1 MDKAILDHFI
11 AFCGLPED
19 AVSEIKKMLAGSGF
33 NIAGPGDKPGVI
45 ICGAGIIESE
55 GKDFYK
61 KITGNP
67 ENEIAVLFASRPEEI
82 GSVRRLA
89 REYASDYTLLP
100 PDRDELLVRISGL
113 VERKRLLLK
122 SSLLEKVIMVQSAGR
137 DLLLQNDLDELL
149 KKIIDTG
156 LKISGSDSGSV
167 MLIDSKNQLTVKES
181 RGIGQIK
188 QGHRNRGGSKI
199 ADWVAENREPLII
212 NSGSPTNLPHG
223 IELNRSNIKSSISF
237 PLKTGNR
244 IIGVLNLNRGNP
256 DSPFDEEDI
265 QIADIIDSFSRRA
278 IDNSMLYDDIWQ
290 NCQKTVRAFANAV
303 EVKDLYTRGHSENVM
318 AYSVKIANE
327 LGLDEQLLETIKY
340 GGLLHDIGKIGIGE
354 NILNKPG
361 RLTEEEFE
369 VIKFHPALGANIIQ
383 DVPYFRDIV
392 PLVMHHHEFFDGRG
406 YPDGLSGTEIPYGAR
421 ILSVA
426 DAFEAMTSDRPYRK
440 SLDINLAKNILI
452 ENKGTQ
458 FDPDIVDVFVK
469 IIDLDLDYKYDERD

>member
-1 MDKAILDHFI
+1 
-11 AFCGLPED
+11 
-19 AVSEIKKMLAGSGF
+19 
-33 NIAGPGDKPGVI
+33 
-45 ICGAGIIESE
+45 
-55 GKDFYK
+55 
-61 KITGNP
+61 
-67 ENEIAVLFASRPEEI
+67 
-82 GSVRRLA
+82 
-89 REYASDYTLLP
+89 
-100 PDRDELLVRISGL
+100 
-113 VERKRLLLK
+113 
-122 SSLLEKVIMVQSAGR
+122 
-137 DLLLQNDLDELL
+137 
-149 KKIIDTG
+149 
-156 LKISGSDSGSV
+156 
-167 MLIDSKNQLTVKES
+167 
-181 RGIGQIK
+181 
-188 QGHRNRGGSKI
+188 
-199 ADWVAENREPLII
+199 
-212 NSGSPTNLPHG
+212 
-223 IELNRSNIKSSISF
+223 
-237 PLKTGNR
+237 
-244 IIGVLNLNRGNP
+244 
-256 DSPFDEEDI
+256 
-265 QIADIIDSFSRRA
+265 
-278 IDNSMLYDDIWQ
+278 
-290 NCQKTVRAFANAV
+290 NAV

-318 AYSVKIANE
+318 AYSVKIANA